1 MTQMYYKGADAAI
14 LVYDVTIQDTVDRVR
29 HTCKHSIF
37 TSLLPLCPSGLV
49 AGSLAVGSCACR
61 KSQPS
66 FLKLSPN
73 FFASVLGLFPTL
85 QKKNISA
92 SKNVHL
98 NSVQIKKWQMEL
110 NEFGDNKG
118 IKVYVV
124 GNKCDLNNQRIESN
138 DRGLAFA
145 NQNSCYHVFAS
156 AKSGLGVAELFQ
168 QIA

>member
-1 MTQMYYKGADAAI
+1 MKYAKDVFNPVSNPTVPSRMTSHYQEKMEQVTKDDFVILSLWDTAGEEEYSAMTQMYYKGADAAI
-14 LVYDVTIQDTVDRVR
+14 LVYDVTIQDTVDR
-29 HTCKHSIF
+29 
-37 TSLLPLCPSGLV
+37 
-49 AGSLAVGSCACR
+49 
-61 KSQPS
+61 
-66 FLKLSPN
+66 
-73 FFASVLGLFPTL
+73 
-85 QKKNISA
+85 
-92 SKNVHL
+92 
-98 NSVQIKKWQMEL
+98 IKKWQMEL